1 MTTEAFKKAVGLTG
15 GIASGKS
22 TVSHIFRSLGA
33 QVIDADILAR
43 QVVEPGKPAWQEI
56 VHSFGK
62 DILLPDG
69 QIDRKKL
76 GAIVFQ
82 DPVKREVLNQIVHPR
97 VFEEKNRIY
106 QDLRRKY
113 PEALIIVDAA
123 LLIEAGSYKRLSK
136 LIVVYVDE
144 QTQLRRL
151 MLRDGISAEEA
162 WLRIRSQMPLSEKV
176 KYADY
181 VIDNRGSLEETRRQ
195 VEEVYKKLMGG
206 GTGGQVPPSST
217 ALGSP

>member
-1 MTTEAFKKAVGLTG
+1 MTVEDFKVVGLTG

-43 QVVEPGKPAWQEI
+43 EVVEPGKPAWQDI
-56 VHSFGK
+56 VNAFGR

-69 QIDRKKL
+69 SIDRKKL

-82 DPVKREVLNQIVHPR
+82 NPTKREVLNQIVHPR
-97 VFEEKNRIY
+97 VFEEEKRLY
-106 QDLRRKY
+106 QELRRQY

-123 LLIEAGSYKRLSK
+123 LLIESGSYQRFHK

-162 WLRIRSQMPLSEKV
+162 WARIRSQMPLSEKV

-181 VIDNRGSLEETRRQ
+181 IIDNRGSLEETRRQ
-195 VEEVYKKLMGG
+195 VEEVYKKLMDL
-206 GTGGQVPPSST
+206 GTPGQAPSS
-217 ALGSP
+217 SRIPCPP

>member
-1 MTTEAFKKAVGLTG
+1 MTVEDFKVVGLTG

-56 VHSFGK
+56 VNFFGRE
-62 DILLPDG
+62 ILLPDG
-69 QIDRKKL
+69 SIDRKKL

-82 DPVKREVLNQIVHPR
+82 DPAKREVLNRIVHPR
-97 VFEEKNRIY
+97 VFEEEKRLY
-106 QDLRRKY
+106 QDLRRQY

-123 LLIEAGSYKRLSK
+123 LLIESGSYKRFHK

-144 QTQLRRL
+144 QTQLHRL

-162 WLRIRSQMPLSEKV
+162 WVRIRSQMPLSEKV
-176 KYADY
+176 KYANY
-181 VIDNRGSLEETRRQ
+181 IIDNRGSLEETRRQ
-195 VEEVYKKLMGG
+195 VEEVYKKLMEV
-206 GTGGQVPPSST
+206 GTSG
-217 ALGSP
+217 